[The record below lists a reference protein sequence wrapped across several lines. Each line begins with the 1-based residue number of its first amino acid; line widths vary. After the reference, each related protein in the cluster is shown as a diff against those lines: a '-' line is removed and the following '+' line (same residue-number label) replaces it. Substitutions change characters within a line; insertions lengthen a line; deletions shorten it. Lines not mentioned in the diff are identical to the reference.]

1 LNPQSTLSGKW
12 GFLESKKKKT
22 YSNIFNDTLKKIKN
36 LKPDIMAAA
45 TIVKKKKILEGS
57 NKKREIMKET

>member
-1 LNPQSTLSGKW
+1 VRFPGSKVFSN
-12 GFLESKKKKT
+12 SKKKKT
-22 YSNIFNDTLKKIKN
+22 YSNISNDNLKKIKN
-36 LKPDIMAAA
+36 LKPNIMAAA

>member
-1 LNPQSTLSGKW
+1 VRFPGSEVSSNP
-12 GFLESKKKKT
+12 KKKKT
-22 YSNIFNDTLKKIKN
+22 YSNISNDTLKKIKN
-36 LKPDIMAAA
+36 LKPNIMAAA